1 MNKKKEKQTLSI
13 RIPPVLNKKLD
24 KHVATMGLSKNAFI
38 LSLIN
43 QAITI
48 AEDRKIKNYNPIKS

>member
-1 MNKKKEKQTLSI
+1 MDKKKAKQNLTI
-13 RIPPVLNKKLD
+13 RIPPTLNKKLD

-43 QAITI
+43 QVI
-48 AEDRKIKNYNPIKS
+48 ATAEGKKNQN